1 MANPYPTPS
10 IYTYRVTR
18 VAPASPGVYGG
29 YTQLGYYL
37 AEFSKDNGVTFN
49 QAFSTVFQ
57 SAQEALQAISILV
70 GVEVAFA
77 SQVNSGQIPVTTH
90 IAYPA
95 GV

>member
-18 VAPASPGVYGG
+18 IAPGTGDCTPVSSGFF
-29 YTQLGYYL
+29 L
-37 AEFSKDNGVTFN
+37 AEFSKDNGVTYA

-70 GVEVAFA
+70 GNEVGFA
-77 SQVNSGQIPVTTH
+77 SIVNSGQAPKTTH
-90 IAYPA
+90 VAYPS